1 MAIIDLKFPSVHPDP
16 VFFLTHSV
24 RYIEGN
30 KAQTANEQMTTSCRF
45 AQAMPSPGHGNAN
58 GRESGQKERKTMQ
71 YLVGL
76 ILILASLFSTV
87 AMADDAEGKITSIN
101 KDSETL
107 SLDDGKT
114 YKLPGE
120 FDYSAI
126 NKGMKVLII
135 YDMVDNTRFITDIQE
150 AP

>member
-1 MAIIDLKFPSVHPDP
+1 MH
-16 VFFLTHSV
+16 
-24 RYIEGN
+24 
-30 KAQTANEQMTTSCRF
+30 
-45 AQAMPSPGHGNAN
+45 
-58 GRESGQKERKTMQ
+58 
-71 YLVGL
+71 YLVAL

-87 AMADDAEGKITSIN
+87 AMADDAEGKIMSIN

-126 NKGMKVLII
+126 NKGMKVIMGLIPRWSEE
-135 YDMVDNTRFITDIQE
+135 MVVCVDSDFVYLFGGRTPQSKEFAE
-150 AP
+150 AKFMFHS

>member
-1 MAIIDLKFPSVHPDP
+1 MH
-16 VFFLTHSV
+16 
-24 RYIEGN
+24 
-30 KAQTANEQMTTSCRF
+30 
-45 AQAMPSPGHGNAN
+45 
-58 GRESGQKERKTMQ
+58 
-71 YLVGL
+71 YLVAL
-76 ILILASLFSTV
+76 ILVIASLFSTV

-107 SLDDGKT
+107 TLDDGKT

-126 NKGMKVLII
+126 DNGMKVLIV
-135 YDMVDNTRFITDIQE
+135 YDLADNTRFITDIQE

>member
-1 MAIIDLKFPSVHPDP
+1 MH
-16 VFFLTHSV
+16 
-24 RYIEGN
+24 
-30 KAQTANEQMTTSCRF
+30 
-45 AQAMPSPGHGNAN
+45 
-58 GRESGQKERKTMQ
+58 

-76 ILILASLFSTV
+76 ILVIASLFSTV
-87 AMADDAEGKITSIN
+87 AMADDDAEGKITAIN
-101 KDSETL
+101 KDSETIT
-107 SLDDGKT
+107 LDDGET

-120 FDYSAI
+120 FDISAI

>member
-1 MAIIDLKFPSVHPDP
+1 MH
-16 VFFLTHSV
+16 
-24 RYIEGN
+24 
-30 KAQTANEQMTTSCRF
+30 
-45 AQAMPSPGHGNAN
+45 
-58 GRESGQKERKTMQ
+58 

-76 ILILASLFSTV
+76 ILVIASLFSTV

-101 KDSETL
+101 KDNETL
-107 SLDDGKT
+107 TLDDGQT

-126 NKGMKVLII
+126 NQGMKVIII
-135 YDMVDNTRFITDIQE
+135 YDVADNTRFVTDIQE